1 MGGAFI
7 SPANQ
12 NLNRTTIAN
21 RWWTTGD
28 QTMFNVKRNGSNV
41 EITDIP
47 TSIPFTVFKNIADET
62 GANECLV
69 AYAKGK
75 DSYEVVIW
83 HDSVNMAG
91 AAAWLALE
99 SREPV
104 TGDADISTIGKRIG
118 VMRVKQHM
126 SAQELEEAISAPEGS
141 VFRWEIGK
149 AEPSSRYINALAA
162 VLKCES
168 EWLLHGNSTNAITE
182 KESCAEEIKGI
193 FGGTPENP
201 KPFSTMYVY
210 DDLIKISGGIPL
222 SYLKEL
228 NDNLPKLLD
237 KSVFDGVSNGVFSV
251 SEFGAGMKV
260 AEWRF
265 SSERAAREV
274 GDMITDYPDSDK
286 YEMRARFIL
295 PATTDYDR
303 WVLCGIPGGLIKA

>member
-1 MGGAFI
+1 
-7 SPANQ
+7 
-12 NLNRTTIAN
+12 
-21 RWWTTGD
+21 
-28 QTMFNVKRNGSNV
+28 MFNVKRNGSNV

-47 TSIPFTVFKNIADET
+47 TSIPFAVFKSIADET

-75 DSYEVVIW
+75 DSYEVVIR
-83 HDSVNMAG
+83 HDNINMAA

-126 SAQELEEAISAPEGS
+126 SAQELEDAIGAPEGS
-141 VFRWEIGK
+141 VFRWETGK
-149 AEPSSRYINALAA
+149 AIPSNSYIIALAA
-162 VLKCES
+162 ILECDIA
-168 EWLLHGNSTNAITE
+168 WLRGGDSTNVITE
-182 KESCAEEIKGI
+182 KESCAEEIKGLI
-193 FGGTPENP
+193 SRDPENP

-222 SYLKEL
+222 NYLKEL
-228 NDNLPKLLD
+228 NDNLSKLLD
-237 KSVFDGVSNGVFSV
+237 ESVFDGVSNGVFSV

-260 AEWRF
+260 AKWSF

-274 GDMITDYPDSDK
+274 GDMIAEYPDSNK

-295 PATTDYDR
+295 PTTTDYDC
-303 WVLCGIPGGLIKA
+303 WVPCGIPGGLIKV